1 MTQSHHADQTETN
14 TTHNHADHA
23 AEHAVAHV
31 SAHVASHV
39 AEHASGHAHEAPTNA
54 PLLEGNSPKDWEE
67 QFGGS
72 VAIFSALANPLR
84 LAIAHHLM
92 HRPHSV
98 SELHTCLGISQP
110 LASHHLRILREAH
123 VIDREQQGRTTIYRL
138 KDDHISHIVVDVY
151 EHTREH
157 HAD

>member
-1 MTQSHHADQTETN
+1 MTQSQHTDQTET
-14 TTHNHADHA
+14 THANYAT
-23 AEHAVAHV
+23 EQVAK
-31 SAHVASHV
+31 HV
-39 AEHASGHAHEAPTNA
+39 AEHSAEHASAHAHEAPTNA
-54 PLLEGNSPKDWEE
+54 PRIEGNSPKDWEE
-67 QFGGS
+67 QFGPS

>member
-1 MTQSHHADQTETN
+1 MTQSQHTDQTTDQTET
-14 TTHNHADHA
+14 THAHYA
-23 AEHAVAHV
+23 AEQVAK
-31 SAHVASHV
+31 HV
-39 AEHASGHAHEAPTNA
+39 AEHTAEHAHEVPTNA

-67 QFGGS
+67 QFGPS

>member
-1 MTQSHHADQTETN
+1 MTSHHEDHHENPAEAN
-14 TTHNHADHA
+14 TNHADH
-23 AEHAVAHV
+23 
-31 SAHVASHV
+31 SAQ
-39 AEHASGHAHEAPTNA
+39 GHEASAST
-54 PLLEGNSPKDWEE
+54 PLFEGSGPKDWEE
-67 QFGGS
+67 QFGPS

-84 LAIAHHLM
+84 LAIAHHLV

-123 VIDREQQGRTTIYRL
+123 VIDREQHGRTTIYRL
-138 KDDHISHIVVDVY
+138 KDHHISHIVTDVH

>member
-1 MTQSHHADQTETN
+1 MTQSHHTDQTETN
-14 TTHNHADHA
+14 TAHNHPAEHVAAHIAEHAVGHA
-23 AEHAVAHV
+23 AEHT
-31 SAHVASHV
+31 
-39 AEHASGHAHEAPTNA
+39 HEVPANA

-67 QFGGS
+67 QFGPS

-92 HRPHSV
+92 HRSHSV

>member
-1 MTQSHHADQTETN
+1 MTQSHHADRHKNSAEAN
-14 TTHNHADHA
+14 TDHADH
-23 AEHAVAHV
+23 
-31 SAHVASHV
+31 SAHV
-39 AEHASGHAHEAPTNA
+39 HEAPVSA
-54 PLLEGNSPKDWEE
+54 PLFEGSGPKDWEE
-67 QFGGS
+67 QFGPS

-84 LAIAHHLM
+84 LAIAHHLV

-123 VIDREQQGRTTIYRL
+123 VIDREQHGRTTIYRL
-138 KDDHISHIVVDVY
+138 KDHHISHIVTDVH

>member
-1 MTQSHHADQTETN
+1 MTQSQHTDQTETH
-14 TTHNHADHA
+14 TAHSHPAEHVAKHA
-23 AEHAVAHV
+23 AEHA
-31 SAHVASHV
+31 
-39 AEHASGHAHEAPTNA
+39 HEVPANA
-54 PLLEGNSPKDWEE
+54 PLLEGNCPKDWEE
-67 QFGGS
+67 QFGPS

>member
-1 MTQSHHADQTETN
+1 MTQSHHTDHHQTKQTETN
-14 TTHNHADHA
+14 THHP
-23 AEHAVAHV
+23 AEHVA
-31 SAHVASHV
+31 AHV
-39 AEHASGHAHEAPTNA
+39 AEHAHEVPANA
-54 PLLEGNSPKDWEE
+54 PLLEGSGPKDWEE
-67 QFGGS
+67 QFGPS

-98 SELHTCLGISQP
+98 SELYTCLGISQP

-138 KDDHISHIVVDVY
+138 KDHHISHIVLDVY

>member
-1 MTQSHHADQTETN
+1 MTQSQHTDQTET
-14 TTHNHADHA
+14 THAHYA
-23 AEHAVAHV
+23 AEQIAK
-31 SAHVASHV
+31 HV
-39 AEHASGHAHEAPTNA
+39 AEHAVEHTSEHAHEAPTNA
-54 PLLEGNSPKDWEE
+54 PLIEGNSPKDWEE

-84 LAIAHHLM
+84 LALAHHLM

>member
-1 MTQSHHADQTETN
+1 MTQSQHTDQTET
-14 TTHNHADHA
+14 THAHYA
-23 AEHAVAHV
+23 AEQVAK
-31 SAHVASHV
+31 HV
-39 AEHASGHAHEAPTNA
+39 AEHAVEHTSEHAHEAPTNA
-54 PLLEGNSPKDWEE
+54 PLIEGNSPKDWEE

-84 LAIAHHLM
+84 LALAHHLM

>member
-1 MTQSHHADQTETN
+1 MTQSQHTDQTD
-14 TTHNHADHA
+14 TTHAHYA
-23 AEHAVAHV
+23 AEQVAK
-31 SAHVASHV
+31 HV
-39 AEHASGHAHEAPTNA
+39 AEHTAEHAHEAPANA
-54 PLLEGNSPKDWEE
+54 PLLEGSGPKDWEE
-67 QFGGS
+67 QFGPS

-110 LASHHLRILREAH
+110 LASHHLREAH

>member
-1 MTQSHHADQTETN
+1 MTSHHENSAEANTHHAD
-14 TTHNHADHA
+14 H
-23 AEHAVAHV
+23 
-31 SAHVASHV
+31 SAQ
-39 AEHASGHAHEAPTNA
+39 AHEVPASM
-54 PLLEGNSPKDWEE
+54 PLFEGSGPKDWEE
-67 QFGGS
+67 QFGPS

-123 VIDREQQGRTTIYRL
+123 VIDREQHGRTTIYRL
-138 KDDHISHIVVDVY
+138 KDHHISHIVTDVH

>member
-1 MTQSHHADQTETN
+1 MTQSQHTDQTET
-14 TTHNHADHA
+14 THAHYA
-23 AEHAVAHV
+23 AEQVAK
-31 SAHVASHV
+31 HV
-39 AEHASGHAHEAPTNA
+39 AEHAVEHTSEHAHEAPTNA
-54 PLLEGNSPKDWEE
+54 PLIEGNSPKDWEE

>member
-1 MTQSHHADQTETN
+1 MTQSQHTDHTET
-14 TTHNHADHA
+14 THAHYA
-23 AEHAVAHV
+23 AEQVAK
-31 SAHVASHV
+31 HV
-39 AEHASGHAHEAPTNA
+39 AEHASEHAHEAPTNA
-54 PLLEGNSPKDWEE
+54 PLIEGNSPKDWEE

-84 LAIAHHLM
+84 LALAHHLM

-138 KDDHISHIVVDVY
+138 KDDHISHIVLDVY

>member
-1 MTQSHHADQTETN
+1 MTSHHENSAEANTHHAD
-14 TTHNHADHA
+14 H
-23 AEHAVAHV
+23 
-31 SAHVASHV
+31 SAQ
-39 AEHASGHAHEAPTNA
+39 AHEAPA
-54 PLLEGNSPKDWEE
+54 SMPLFEGSSPKDWEE
-67 QFGGS
+67 QFGPS

-84 LAIAHHLM
+84 LAIAHHLV

-110 LASHHLRILREAH
+110 LASHHLRVLREAH
-123 VIDREQQGRTTIYRL
+123 VIDREQHGRTTIYRL
-138 KDDHISHIVVDVY
+138 KDHHISHIVTDVH

>member
-1 MTQSHHADQTETN
+1 MTQSQHTDQTET
-14 TTHNHADHA
+14 THAHYA
-23 AEHAVAHV
+23 AEQVAK
-31 SAHVASHV
+31 HV
-39 AEHASGHAHEAPTNA
+39 AEHTAEHAHEAPANA
-54 PLLEGNSPKDWEE
+54 PLLEGSGPKDWEE

-123 VIDREQQGRTTIYRL
+123 VIDREQQVRTTIYRL

>member
-1 MTQSHHADQTETN
+1 MTQSQHTDQTET
-14 TTHNHADHA
+14 THANYAT
-23 AEHAVAHV
+23 EQVAK
-31 SAHVASHV
+31 HV
-39 AEHASGHAHEAPTNA
+39 AEHSAEHASAHAHEAPTNA
-54 PLLEGNSPKDWEE
+54 PLIEGNSPKDWEE

-84 LAIAHHLM
+84 LALAHHLM

>member
-1 MTQSHHADQTETN
+1 MTQSQHTDHTET
-14 TTHNHADHA
+14 TH
-23 AEHAVAHV
+23 AHY
-31 SAHVASHV
+31 ATEQV
-39 AEHASGHAHEAPTNA
+39 AEHTVEHAHEAPTNA
-54 PLLEGNSPKDWEE
+54 PLIEGNSPKDWEE

-84 LAIAHHLM
+84 LALAHHLM

-138 KDDHISHIVVDVY
+138 KDDHISHIVLDVY

>member
-1 MTQSHHADQTETN
+1 MTQSHHTDQNKTN
-14 TTHNHADHA
+14 TTHNHADHG
-23 AEHAVAHV
+23 AEQVAK
-31 SAHVASHV
+31 HV
-39 AEHASGHAHEAPTNA
+39 AEHASEHSHEVPANA

-67 QFGGS
+67 QFGAS

-84 LAIAHHLM
+84 LALAHHLM

-138 KDDHISHIVVDVY
+138 KDDHISHIVLDVY

-157 HAD
+157 HTD

>member
-1 MTQSHHADQTETN
+1 MTQSHHADQNETN
-14 TTHNHADHA
+14 TTHNHA
-23 AEHAVAHV
+23 AEHVA
-31 SAHVASHV
+31 AHVAD
-39 AEHASGHAHEAPTNA
+39 HAHEAPASA
-54 PLLEGNSPKDWEE
+54 PLLEGSGPKDWEE
-67 QFGGS
+67 QFGPS

>member
-1 MTQSHHADQTETN
+1 MTQSQHTDQTET
-14 TTHNHADHA
+14 THAHYA
-23 AEHAVAHV
+23 AEQVAK
-31 SAHVASHV
+31 HV
-39 AEHASGHAHEAPTNA
+39 AEHTAEHDHEVPANA
-54 PLLEGNSPKDWEE
+54 PLLEGSCPKDWEE
-67 QFGGS
+67 QFGPS

-84 LAIAHHLM
+84 LALAHHLM

>member
-1 MTQSHHADQTETN
+1 MTQSQHTDQNETN
-14 TTHNHADHA
+14 TTHNHADHG
-23 AEHAVAHV
+23 AEHV
-31 SAHVASHV
+31 SAHVADHV
-39 AEHASGHAHEAPTNA
+39 AEHASEHTHEVPANA
-54 PLLEGNSPKDWEE
+54 PLLEGSGPKDWEE
-67 QFGGS
+67 QFGPS

>member
-1 MTQSHHADQTETN
+1 MTQSQHTDQTETN
-14 TTHNHADHA
+14 TTHNHADHG
-23 AEHAVAHV
+23 AEQVAK
-31 SAHVASHV
+31 HV
-39 AEHASGHAHEAPTNA
+39 AEHAVEHASDHAHEASANA
-54 PLLEGNSPKDWEE
+54 PLLEGNGPKDWEE
-67 QFGGS
+67 QFGPS

-84 LAIAHHLM
+84 LALAHHLM

>member
-1 MTQSHHADQTETN
+1 MTQSQHTDQTETN
-14 TTHNHADHA
+14 TTYNHADHA
-23 AEHAVAHV
+23 ADHAVAHV
-31 SAHVASHV
+31 SAHVANHV
-39 AEHASGHAHEAPTNA
+39 AEHAHEAPASA

-67 QFGGS
+67 QFGPS

>member
-1 MTQSHHADQTETN
+1 MTQSHHTDQNETN
-14 TTHNHADHA
+14 TTHNHA
-23 AEHAVAHV
+23 AEHVA
-31 SAHVASHV
+31 AHVAD
-39 AEHASGHAHEAPTNA
+39 HAHEVPANA

-67 QFGGS
+67 QFGPS

-110 LASHHLRILREAH
+110 LASHHLRLLREAH

>member
-1 MTQSHHADQTETN
+1 MTQSQHTDHTET
-14 TTHNHADHA
+14 THANYAT
-23 AEHAVAHV
+23 EQVAK
-31 SAHVASHV
+31 HV
-39 AEHASGHAHEAPTNA
+39 AEHSAEHASVHTHEAPTNA
-54 PLLEGNSPKDWEE
+54 PRIEGSGPKDWEE

>member
-1 MTQSHHADQTETN
+1 MTQSQHTDQTET
-14 TTHNHADHA
+14 THAHYA
-23 AEHAVAHV
+23 AEQVAK
-31 SAHVASHV
+31 HV
-39 AEHASGHAHEAPTNA
+39 AEHTAEHAHEAPANA
-54 PLLEGNSPKDWEE
+54 PLLEGSGPKDWEE

-84 LAIAHHLM
+84 LALAHHLM

-98 SELHTCLGISQP
+98 SELHPCLGISQP

>member
-1 MTQSHHADQTETN
+1 MTQSQHTDQTET
-14 TTHNHADHA
+14 THAHYA
-23 AEHAVAHV
+23 AEQVAK
-31 SAHVASHV
+31 HV
-39 AEHASGHAHEAPTNA
+39 AEHTAKHAHEVPTNA
-54 PLLEGNSPKDWEE
+54 PLLEGSGPKDWEE

>member
-1 MTQSHHADQTETN
+1 MTQSHHADQTET
-14 TTHNHADHA
+14 THAHYA
-23 AEHAVAHV
+23 AEQVAK
-31 SAHVASHV
+31 HV
-39 AEHASGHAHEAPTNA
+39 AEHTAEHTHEAPTNA
-54 PLLEGNSPKDWEE
+54 PLLEGSGPKDWEE
-67 QFGGS
+67 QFGPS

-84 LAIAHHLM
+84 LAIAHHLV

>member
-1 MTQSHHADQTETN
+1 MTSHHENSAEANTHHAD
-14 TTHNHADHA
+14 H
-23 AEHAVAHV
+23 
-31 SAHVASHV
+31 SAQ
-39 AEHASGHAHEAPTNA
+39 AHEAPA
-54 PLLEGNSPKDWEE
+54 SMPLFEGSGPKDWEE

-138 KDDHISHIVVDVY
+138 KDDHISHIVLDVY

>member
-1 MTQSHHADQTETN
+1 MTSHHEDHHENSAEAN
-14 TTHNHADHA
+14 THHANH
-23 AEHAVAHV
+23 
-31 SAHVASHV
+31 SAQ
-39 AEHASGHAHEAPTNA
+39 AHEAPASA
-54 PLLEGNSPKDWEE
+54 PLFEGSGPKDWEE
-67 QFGGS
+67 QFGPS

-84 LAIAHHLM
+84 LAIAHHLV

>member
-1 MTQSHHADQTETN
+1 MTSHHEDHHENSAEANTHHAD
-14 TTHNHADHA
+14 H
-23 AEHAVAHV
+23 
-31 SAHVASHV
+31 SAQ
-39 AEHASGHAHEAPTNA
+39 AHEAPTNA
-54 PLLEGNSPKDWEE
+54 PLLEGSGPKDWEE
-67 QFGGS
+67 QFGPS

-84 LAIAHHLM
+84 LAIAHHLV

-123 VIDREQQGRTTIYRL
+123 VIDREQHGRTTIYRL
-138 KDDHISHIVVDVY
+138 KDHHISHIVTDVH

>member
-1 MTQSHHADQTETN
+1 MTQSHHTDQTET
-14 TTHNHADHA
+14 THAHYA
-23 AEHAVAHV
+23 AEQVAK
-31 SAHVASHV
+31 HV
-39 AEHASGHAHEAPTNA
+39 AEHTAEHAHEAPANA
-54 PLLEGNSPKDWEE
+54 PLLEGSGPKDWEE

>member
-1 MTQSHHADQTETN
+1 MTQSHHADQNETN
-14 TTHNHADHA
+14 TTHNHA
-23 AEHAVAHV
+23 AEHVA
-31 SAHVASHV
+31 AHVADHSHEV
-39 AEHASGHAHEAPTNA
+39 PANA
-54 PLLEGNSPKDWEE
+54 PLLEGSGPKDWEE
-67 QFGGS
+67 QFGPS

-84 LAIAHHLM
+84 LALAHHLM

-138 KDDHISHIVVDVY
+138 KDDHISHIVLDVY

>member
-1 MTQSHHADQTETN
+1 MIQSQHTDQTET
-14 TTHNHADHA
+14 THAHYA
-23 AEHAVAHV
+23 AEQVAK
-31 SAHVASHV
+31 HV
-39 AEHASGHAHEAPTNA
+39 AEHTAEHAHEVPTNA

-67 QFGGS
+67 QFGPS

>member
-1 MTQSHHADQTETN
+1 MTQSHHTDHHHKKQTETN
-14 TTHNHADHA
+14 THHP
-23 AEHAVAHV
+23 AEHVA
-31 SAHVASHV
+31 AHV
-39 AEHASGHAHEAPTNA
+39 AEHAHEVPANA
-54 PLLEGNSPKDWEE
+54 PLLEGSGPKDWEE
-67 QFGGS
+67 QFGPS

-92 HRPHSV
+92 HRPHNV
-98 SELHTCLGISQP
+98 SELYTCLGISQP

-123 VIDREQQGRTTIYRL
+123 VIDREQRGRATIYRL
-138 KDDHISHIVVDVY
+138 KDHHISHIVLDVY

>member
-1 MTQSHHADQTETN
+1 MTQSHHADQTEAN
-14 TTHNHADHA
+14 ITHTHA
-23 AEHAVAHV
+23 AEHVA
-31 SAHVASHV
+31 AHVAD
-39 AEHASGHAHEAPTNA
+39 HAHEVPANA
-54 PLLEGNSPKDWEE
+54 PLLEGSGPKDWEE
-67 QFGGS
+67 QFGPS